1 MSATAMAP
9 LHYGAI
15 PVFADIERD
24 YFCLDINDVK
34 KKLQVKQK
42 R

>member
-1 MSATAMAP
+1 MAP

-34 KKLQVKQK
+34 KKLQVRQK